1 MGGICRRVG
10 GGGGSVTEKKWLGL
24 VSVFLRKHIMF
35 ILEKSEK
42 PRDKTFSL

>member
-1 MGGICRRVG
+1 MVV
-10 GGGGSVTEKKWLGL
+10 VTEKNWFGL

-42 PRDKTFSL
+42 PRDKTNSLSDFLAGQRFL

>member
-1 MGGICRRVG
+1 MGGICRRV